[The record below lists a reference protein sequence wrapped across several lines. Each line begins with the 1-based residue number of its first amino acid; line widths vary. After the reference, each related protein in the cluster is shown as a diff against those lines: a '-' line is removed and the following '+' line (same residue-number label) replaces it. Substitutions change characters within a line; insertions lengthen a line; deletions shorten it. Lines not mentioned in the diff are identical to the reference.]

1 MEALPGYVFPLA
13 DDVTVNCQVPLSG
26 FEDEEDEL
34 LPQPAIQ
41 LHSNISTSIFFTT
54 LLRSGIDNC
63 GPCNAQTL
71 QAIWEC
77 VQLLMVVTVATY
89 KDLKSLPISKYLCL
103 LRSRH
108 ASLDDQRRRRRVLG
122 GARRASN
129 RDGVGT
135 SRGATSSAATPPLL
149 PPPPQ
154 LTSDRQ
160 PPTSKNQRQQLSSF
174 LGLGAAIPAVPN
186 SMAGSTSHIA
196 YSGLDRRSNGGSA
209 SAAVCAVVVMVRV
222 LVTVLEF
229 GVTEAGLKAQAR
241 KGGQPAA
248 READRTGKRALGRN
262 RKC

>member
-1 MEALPGYVFPLA
+1 MLPESGAAVAHGSSVKFTVPVIELLFCVIEALPGYVFPLA

-54 LLRSGIDNC
+54 LLRSGVDNC

-77 VQLLMVVTVATY
+77 VQLLMVVTVATC
-89 KDLKSLPISKYLCL
+89 KGLKALPISKYLCL

-129 RDGVGT
+129 RDGVGA
-135 SRGATSSAATPPLL
+135 SRGATSSAATAAIASA
-149 PPPPQ
+149 
-154 LTSDRQ
+154 T
-160 PPTSKNQRQQLSSF
+160 TATHQRQT
-174 LGLGAAIPAVPN
+174 AA
-186 SMAGSTSHIA
+186 H
-196 YSGLDRRSNGGSA
+196 
-209 SAAVCAVVVMVRV
+209 
-222 LVTVLEF
+222 
-229 GVTEAGLKAQAR
+229 
-241 KGGQPAA
+241 
-248 READRTGKRALGRN
+248 
-262 RKC
+262 